1 MSDEQSPFDELLRS
15 PWAPTPGEP
24 GGKGR
29 RAPWSL
35 VAGIAIGALAV
46 IGGYAVASGGDAT
59 SAGTTTTTTE
69 VVLTSTPSTGL
80 PVSEVPVDFPEGFV
94 PVSDMTAVKP
104 EYMVDTGDQ
113 LIIAFTTATRRGLT
127 SSGGF
132 DGGDWVL
139 TTATGAELTSSG
151 IVYNT
156 AVVGGFSVQF
166 DKEGDVTPRQL
177 RLVDTWAMD
186 SRDSTVEEPFTGIP
200 TELSDIEI
208 DLGGGVSLSL
218 DLSLGE
224 SDGEATWTLD
234 GAGDRGGSVQVF
246 VVIGDQQNPSAYY
259 FDNGST
265 FDFGSGVGDI
275 ATQGVTNLTRQE
287 IGGVAADTMSINATV
302 TLIGTLP
309 VDATFDLEGLPT
321 PSR

>member
-59 SAGTTTTTTE
+59 SAATTTTTE

-80 PVSEVPVDFPEGFV
+80 PVSEVPVDFPEGFAQV
-94 PVSDMTAVKP
+94 DDMTAIKP

-139 TTATGAELTSSG
+139 TTAGGDELTSSG

-186 SRDSTVEEPFTGIP
+186 SRDSTVEEPFTGVP